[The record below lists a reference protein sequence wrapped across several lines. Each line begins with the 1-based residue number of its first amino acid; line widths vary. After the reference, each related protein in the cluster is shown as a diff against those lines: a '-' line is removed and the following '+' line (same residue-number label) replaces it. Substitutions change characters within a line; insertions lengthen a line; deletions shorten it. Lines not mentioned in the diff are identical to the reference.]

1 MKIRIK
7 KYLRR
12 RRKRGRG
19 IPYIY
24 NNNVYLGKKQNG
36 SGIVQAIQPEFN
48 EEKKIQIKKK
58 DIKKKFL
65 KNENKKEKIW

>member
-7 KYLRR
+7 KYRRR

-24 NNNVYLGKKQNG
+24 QNRVYLGKKQKG
-36 SGIVQAIQPEFN
+36 SGIASQVLANLIQRVG
-48 EEKKIQIKKK
+48 
-58 DIKKKFL
+58 DIAGV
-65 KNENKKEKIW
+65 

>member
-36 SGIVQAIQPEFN
+36 SGIVSQVLANLIQRVG
-48 EEKKIQIKKK
+48 
-58 DIKKKFL
+58 DIARV
-65 KNENKKEKIW
+65 

>member
-7 KYLRR
+7 KYRRR

-24 NNNVYLGKKQNG
+24 NKVYSGKKQKG
-36 SGIVQAIQPEFN
+36 SGIVSQVLANLIQRVG
-48 EEKKIQIKKK
+48 
-58 DIKKKFL
+58 DIAGV
-65 KNENKKEKIW
+65 